1 MRNARLFG
9 EAERNRQR
17 LEALNEVS
25 RHLAS
30 VHESE
35 AVLSLIV
42 NEACR
47 LLAADAAGVR
57 ILDGDELVAVAR
69 TAAAEALMSRPRIRV
84 GESLSGWV
92 VAHDEVLILEDL
104 ATDTR
109 HDPAHKAAAI
119 ALGYA
124 SFVGSP
130 LRSAGRTFGAIN
142 VFTKARRRF
151 TPDEVALLSAFADQA
166 ALAIEKARLFAE
178 ARQHAAEAETL
189 AAVNEALASTLDVD
203 RVLEG
208 VLNGTLRIVGA
219 ERAVV
224 FGLDESGQILRARA
238 VRGTGTARGFS
249 VRVGHAA
256 VGNAVARRAPVAY
269 ADVLAAS
276 LPGADEFY
284 AEHGM
289 TLGEAIKRQGYR
301 GILAA
306 PLVAGERVHG
316 AICVYWTEVHAAT
329 EQEIRLL
336 TTLARQA
343 AVALDKA
350 RLYEEAQTQRTRLA
364 QIFESTSDGI
374 VLVGRD
380 GVVQAANH
388 RAGELLD
395 FDAERAV
402 GVAFADLIGGDARA
416 FARLHDTLADPQRR
430 SEGDLDLNGVVRIVH
445 WVAQPTLDAGGTSI
459 GFTLT
464 LQDVTQERLASQMK
478 TDFVSF
484 VTHQLRTP
492 LSGIKWMLELAAE
505 SGGRVEET
513 AGYMRDAR
521 AAAER
526 LINLVNDLL
535 DASRLESGR
544 LALALEEVDLRR
556 LTRDVLDEITPLL
569 RDKGHRVSV
578 DDATCPASARAD
590 AQLLRQVVVNLTSNA
605 VKYTPP
611 GGRIALRLGAGP
623 DGVEWAITDSG
634 IGIPKEAQRRLFE
647 KFFRADNVLAVET
660 EGTGLGLYLVRL
672 IVEKHGGRVWCES
685 EEGRGSTFAFAL
697 PAGAPPGAAEER

>member
-1 MRNARLFG
+1 M
-9 EAERNRQR
+9 
-17 LEALNEVS
+17 
-25 RHLAS
+25 
-30 VHESE
+30 
-35 AVLSLIV
+35 
-42 NEACR
+42 
-47 LLAADAAGVR
+47 
-57 ILDGDELVAVAR
+57 
-69 TAAAEALMSRPRIRV
+69 
-84 GESLSGWV
+84 
-92 VAHDEVLILEDL
+92 LEDL
-104 ATDTR
+104 AADTR

-124 SFVGSP
+124 SFVGAP
-130 LRSAGRTFGAIN
+130 LRAAGRTFGALN
-142 VFTKARRRF
+142 VFTKAQRRF

-189 AAVNEALASTLDVD
+189 TAVNEALASTLDVD

-208 VLNGTLRIVGA
+208 VLDGALRIVGA
-219 ERAVV
+219 DRAMVYR
-224 FGLDESGQILRARA
+224 LDEAGTTLRARA
-238 VRGTGTARGFS
+238 VRGVGTAPGFG
-249 VRVGHAA
+249 VKVDHAVVGS
-256 VGNAVARRAPVAY
+256 AVARRLPVAY

-284 AEHGM
+284 AEHGT
-289 TLGEAIKRQGYR
+289 TLAEAIRRQEYR
-301 GILAA
+301 GILAT
-306 PLVAGERVHG
+306 PLLAGQSVHG

-336 TTLARQA
+336 TALARQA

-380 GVVQAANH
+380 GAVQATNH
-388 RAGELLD
+388 RAGELLG
-395 FDAERAV
+395 FDADRAV
-402 GVAFADLIGGDARA
+402 GIAFADLIAGDAQA
-416 FARLHDTLADPQRR
+416 FAGLRAALTDPQSR
-430 SEGDLDLNGVVRIVH
+430 SEGDLDLKPIVRIVH
-445 WVAQPTLDAGGTSI
+445 WVAQPTLDASETTI

-478 TDFVSF
+478 SDFVSF

-505 SGGRVEET
+505 TPERVEET
-513 AGYMRDAR
+513 TAYVHDAR
-521 AAAER
+521 EAAER

-535 DASRLESGR
+535 DASKLESGR

-556 LTRDVLDEITPLL
+556 LTREVIDEIAPLL
-569 RDKGHRVSV
+569 REKGHRLSV
-578 DDATCPASARAD
+578 DDATCPAAALAD
-590 AQLLRQVVVNLTSNA
+590 AQLLRQVVLNLTSNA
-605 VKYTPP
+605 VKYTPA
-611 GGRIALRLGAGP
+611 GGRITVRVGARP

-634 IGIPKEAQRRLFE
+634 IGIPKEAQRKLFE
-647 KFFRADNVLAVET
+647 KFFRADNVFAVET

-697 PAGAPPGAAEER
+697 PAGTPAGPEEAR